1 MIVQDMPIKLSLF
14 SVHDHHPDL
23 PRTQKEFYDE
33 TLAQCVLA
41 DQLGFNTFF
50 VAEHHFHEYGIVP
63 SPALFLA
70 AAAQQTKQIRLGPA
84 VSVLPFR
91 NPLLVAEDYAMLDLL
106 SNGRSVLGVGSG
118 YLSHEFAGFNVE
130 GKEKR
135 ERFDEALYLL
145 KQALQGERISFK
157 GKYHEINDVAINVL
171 PVQTPHP
178 PIYVAV
184 LRKEAAYYVG
194 RQGNPLISIPYA
206 SVASFDEIAPLIL
219 SYEQGCAESDA
230 GGDAQNIKHDAI
242 VGFHTYVAESDGA
255 AREEAADAFDLYV
268 ATRLYARR
276 QTYDD
281 IIDSGL
287 ALFGSVETVTDKLVR
302 LYQMGVRHVAML
314 YNFGK
319 LDHERVSRSIER
331 IAHEVAPKVA
341 ERVNQLT

>member
-1 MIVQDMPIKLSLF
+1 MLQELPMKLSLF

-63 SPALFLA
+63 NPALFLV
-70 AAAQQTKQIRLGPA
+70 AAAQQTKQIRLGSA

-106 SNGRSVLGVGSG
+106 SNGRCVLGVGSG

-135 ERFDEALYLL
+135 ERFDEALHVL
-145 KQALQGERISFK
+145 KEALRGERISFK
-157 GKYHEINDVAINVL
+157 GKYHEVNDVAINVS
-171 PVQTPHP
+171 PVQTPHLP
-178 PIYVAV
+178 VYVAV
-184 LRKEAAYYVG
+184 LRQEAAYYVG

-206 SVASFDEIAPLIL
+206 SVASFEEIAPLIL
-219 SYEQGCAESDA
+219 SYHKGYGESNAESA
-230 GGDAQNIKHDAI
+230 AREAI
-242 VGFHTYVAESDGA
+242 VGFHTYVADSDA
-255 AREEAADAFDLYV
+255 VAREEAAEAFDLYV

-281 IIDSGL
+281 IIRSGL

-319 LDHERVSRSIER
+319 LDDELVRRSMKQ
-331 IAHEVAPKVA
+331 IAYEVAPKVV